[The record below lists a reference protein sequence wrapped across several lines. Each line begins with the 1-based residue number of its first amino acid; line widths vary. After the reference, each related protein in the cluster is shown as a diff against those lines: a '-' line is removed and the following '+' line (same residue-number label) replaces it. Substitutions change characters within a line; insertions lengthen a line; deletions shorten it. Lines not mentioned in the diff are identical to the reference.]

1 VLEQR
6 SFNIHQNTDYKK
18 IKSSTKSNYI
28 KIIVRYVSVAIMF
41 LGTLA
46 SSVLHYLSLVNV
58 VYELNPDRDPFKTR
72 ELIPA
77 RELSKTANPAYRT

>member
-1 VLEQR
+1 
-6 SFNIHQNTDYKK
+6 
-18 IKSSTKSNYI
+18 
-28 KIIVRYVSVAIMF
+28 MF